1 MYAVLKVQTGFCE
14 QKRGVK
20 RVKKDVAMHIT
31 VIAVGKLKEKE
42 YVSLCAEYEKRI
54 SRFAKMT
61 LKEVSDF
68 DCDADALAVNK
79 EGAEIIKALPKSA
92 YVVVCDP
99 AGAPLSSEGL
109 AEKLTSLGNC
119 GESEVC
125 FVIGGSCGV
134 SDEVS
139 NHGAVIQNVVDT
151 LRGATEVATNALEG
165 MKVVDIIERIYAVRG
180 PGTATARD

>member
-14 QKRGVK
+14 QKRGIK

-134 SDEVS
+134 SDEVRKKADMLLS
-139 NHGAVIQNVVDT
+139 FSAMTFPHRLFRVMCLEQIYRAFKI
-151 LRGATEVATNALEG
+151 NAN
-165 MKVVDIIERIYAVRG
+165 ERYHK
-180 PGTATARD
+180 